1 MHDFGILKFDP
12 KKIRDSTVTALKL
25 DPDSPRVGLDIDVIG
40 YPATR
45 ELKSV
50 SGVISQIHSELP
62 SDVVGYCDFN
72 THCIRAAVAGAAQ
85 SPGSPMIDLNGNAIA
100 LKMSGT
106 SNKDYNDHFLPLDRP
121 LRALQYIQRGEK
133 VPRGTIQVMWRS
145 ASFDTCRVKGLA
157 STWLDYIRRTDPKM
171 TTMLVASIVLPKGP
185 SDTKLQ
191 NGDILIKANGAFIHQ
206 HILLEEIIDSN
217 VGNSINLLI
226 HRGSKDLEFNVQVG
240 DLHSITPDRFVTVAG
255 GIFHTLSYQ
264 QAQRWNIAARGVYL
278 CDTVGGTFDFS
289 RTRGGWI
296 VEKMNN
302 KLVPDLEAFIDIMA
316 SLRDRSRVIIDV
328 RHVAVRNTHSYR
340 VIQIDRHWYP
350 KMTLSVRN
358 DRTGR
363 WDAMTI
369 EKPRPAIRPTLAT
382 ASFIRMNWP
391 NQIASVIV
399 RSIVTIKCSMPLK
412 LDGQTTT
419 NETGV
424 GLVIDAK
431 CGLVVTSRATV
442 PFDLC
447 NISITIAE
455 NIVVDGRVLFLHPH
469 HNYSIVQYDPA
480 LVGAPVQ
487 SAKLSKE
494 VIRPGAK
501 VVFVG
506 ADSNGQ
512 LSLADTKVIGVRPF
526 FWEHNFNA
534 PSYRSAYVDAFTVD
548 TRLAWHCSFGVVLS
562 SDGTVEALWLKFL
575 HGGDNQECYGGL
587 GTSFLFSVIN
597 EIRRDK
603 IPNLRMLG
611 LTAERIS
618 MSVARRMG
626 LDEGWISRVMTEN
639 PSTHQLFMVSKMD
652 ATLPSELAQWGQE
665 IHTCMG
671 RDIIL
676 TINGRLITRT
686 SDFDVMYNERYLDI
700 LVLRDGDEVY
710 LRAPTFPVQETNR
723 AVIFGGAQLQP
734 PHRAVRHVFP
744 QLHSEIYISNITQSG
759 CPADFFGLRSNTFIT
774 AVNEKKTETLD
785 DFLRETSKIPGDDY
799 LTVQIVDLK
808 NIESSVTMRR
818 NDQYVSLLSSPLQSS
833 RSIPYFSQC
842 AYMLQGSQLHS
853 PGSMPSLIGFMSTV
867 PDDGIHQSRP
877 LQMEINHLR
886 RTRQG
891 H

>member
-1 MHDFGILKFDP
+1 VHDFGILKFDP
-12 KKIRDSTVTALKL
+12 KKIRHSTVTALKL
-25 DPDSPRVGLDIDVIG
+25 DPDSPRVGLDIDVVG

-50 SGVISQIHSELP
+50 SGVISQMHSEPP

-72 THCIRAAVAGAAQ
+72 TNCIRAAVAGAAQ

-106 SNKDYNDHFLPLDRP
+106 SNKDYNDDFLPLDRP

-145 ASFDTCRVKGLA
+145 ISFDTCRMKGLA
-157 STWLDYIRRTDPKM
+157 STWLDSIQRTDPKR
-171 TTMLVASIVLPKGP
+171 TTMLVTSIVLPEGP

-191 NGDILIKANGAFIHQ
+191 NGDILIKANGALIHQ
-206 HILLEEIIDSN
+206 HILLEDIIDSN

-240 DLHSITPDRFVTVAG
+240 DLHGITPDRFVTVAG
-255 GIFHTLSYQ
+255 GTFHTLSYQ

-278 CDTVGGTFDFS
+278 CDRVGGTFDFS
-289 RTRGGWI
+289 GSRGGWI

-302 KLVPDLEAFIDIMA
+302 KFAPDLEAFIDIMA
-316 SLRDRSRVIIDV
+316 SLRDRSRVMIGV
-328 RHVAVRNTHSYR
+328 RHITALNIRNCR
-340 VIQIDRHWYP
+340 VIQIDRHWHP

-358 DRTGR
+358 DRTGC
-363 WDAMTI
+363 WDATAI
-369 EKPRPAIRPTLAT
+369 KKPLPAIRPTLAT
-382 ASFIRMNWP
+382 ASFMRMNWP
-391 NQIASVIV
+391 NRIASNIA
-399 RSIVTIKCSMPLK
+399 RSIVTIECSMPLK

-455 NIVVDGRVLFLHPH
+455 NIVVDGRVLFLHPQ

-487 SAKLSKE
+487 SAKLSTE
-494 VIRPGAK
+494 VIRPGAD

-506 ADSNGQ
+506 ADSNGR
-512 LSLADTKVIGVRPF
+512 LSLADTKVIGVAPF
-526 FWEHNFNA
+526 SSERNFNA
-534 PSYRSAYVDAFTVD
+534 PSYRSAHVDIFTVD
-548 TRLAWHCSFGVVLS
+548 TRLAWHSCFGVLLS

-575 HGGDNQECYGGL
+575 RGSDNEEHHRGL
-587 GTSFLFSVIN
+587 GASFLFSVID
-597 EIRRDK
+597 EIRRGK
-603 IPNLRMLG
+603 IPNLRILG

-618 MSVARRMG
+618 MSVARILG
-626 LDEGWISRVMTEN
+626 LNEGWISRVMTED
-639 PSTHQLFMVSKMD
+639 PSMHQLFMVSKMD
-652 ATLPSELAQWGQE
+652 ATVPNELTQWEQE
-665 IHTCMG
+665 IHPCLSG
-671 RDIIL
+671 DIIL
-676 TINGRLITRT
+676 TINGRLITRN
-686 SDFDVMYNERYLDI
+686 SDFDVMYNELYLDI

-734 PHRAVRHVFP
+734 PHRAVRQVFP
-744 QLHSEIYISNITQSG
+744 QLHSRIYISNIIQSG
-759 CPADFFGLRSNTFIT
+759 CPADFFGLQPNTFIT
-774 AVNEKKTETLD
+774 AVNEKETETLD
-785 DFLRETSKIPGDDY
+785 DFLRETSKIPGGDY
-799 LTVQIVDLK
+799 FTVRIVDLG

-818 NDQYVSLLSSPLQSS
+818 DDHYVSLLSSALQSS
-833 RSIPYFSQC
+833 RSILYFLNTPTCHKVASC
-842 AYMLQGSQLHS
+842 IRLE
-853 PGSMPSLIGFMSTV
+853 V
-867 PDDGIHQSRP
+867 RP
-877 LQMEINHLR
+877 R
-886 RTRQG
+886 
-891 H
+891 